1 MRTAGHDE
9 DHVILQTPT
18 AIVTGSAGGIGEA
31 TACALAR
38 RGFNAIIADLRHDAA
53 QETAA
58 RMRADGLQAQAVA
71 LDATDPSSAA
81 AMVDAVLS
89 SCGRID
95 VLVNNAGVE
104 SPRPFLELGLEDYER
119 VMRINTTS
127 VWICCQA
134 VVPVMLRQGKGA
146 IVNLSSIAGQRGGG
160 MLGTAAYST
169 SKGAVIALT
178 KALAR
183 EFAKSGI
190 RVNAV
195 APSLTMTALAER
207 QLQRLPEGTLE
218 RVVAMTPMG
227 RAAQPHEVAAV
238 VAFLA
243 SDEASFVTGHVYNV
257 DGGSAM

>member
-1 MRTAGHDE
+1 MAVSE
-9 DHVILQTPT
+9 PV
-18 AIVTGSAGGIGEA
+18 AIVTGGAGGIGEA
-31 TACALAR
+31 TARALGAR
-38 RGFNAIIADLRHDAA
+38 GCRTVIADLREEAA
-53 QETAA
+53 RETAG
-58 RMRADGLQAQAVA
+58 RLQSDGLPVEATAV
-71 LDATDPSSAA
+71 DVTDPGSVA
-81 AMVDAVLS
+81 AMVNGIS
-89 SCGRID
+89 SRLGRID

-104 SPRPFLELGLEDYER
+104 SPRPFLDLTLDDYER

-134 VVPVMLRQGKGA
+134 VIPVMLRQGSGS
-146 IVNLSSIAGQRGGG
+146 IVNLSSVAGQRGGG
-160 MLGTAAYST
+160 LLGTAAYST

-195 APSLTMTALAER
+195 SPSLTMTALAER
-207 QLQRLPEGTLE
+207 QLQRLPEGTME

-227 RAAQPHEVAAV
+227 RPAQPHEVASV

-243 SDEASFVTGHVYNV
+243 SEEASFVTGHVYNV